1 MPTQLT
7 KPKHKKTTAVSGNTQ
22 RQHYNPRDAEPEA
35 TGKSAKSAG
44 FLRVRKKM
52 NGKQPGKLRPI
63 AVSMVT
69 FILAVMMTAACS
81 QPGQPPAE
89 TPDVEATVQAS
100 IASVRAAQPTPLD
113 PEAKRLDVLLES
125 VSDQKEYDCVMEG
138 QKLGTHNTYQCLD
151 DESGYHLYR
160 HDGNDIYMTELSEE
174 THCCIW
180 AGMRPLLTLNEGQ
193 VKEFEAK
200 AGETYEESVS
210 FFNIAMGF
218 LCMNGSEL
226 ESELITYDDDT
237 LEEIAYGRCVMEA
250 HGGPSKY
257 TKAIMSTMNSDAEF
271 EEFEIKGSL
280 ACGPETGEK

>member
-1 MPTQLT
+1 
-7 KPKHKKTTAVSGNTQ
+7 
-22 RQHYNPRDAEPEA
+22 
-35 TGKSAKSAG
+35 
-44 FLRVRKKM
+44 M

-63 AVSMVT
+63 AVSMAT

-81 QPGQPPAE
+81 QPGQPPE

-125 VSDQKEYDCVMEG
+125 VSDQEEYDCVMEG
-138 QKLGTHNTYQCLD
+138 QVLGTDNTYQCLD
-151 DESGYHLYR
+151 DESGYQLYR
-160 HDGNDIYMTELSEE
+160 HHGNDIYRTELSEE
-174 THCCIW
+174 THRCIW

-200 AGETYEESVS
+200 AGETYEQSVS
-210 FFNIAMGF
+210 FFNITMGL

-226 ESELITYDDDT
+226 ESELITYNDNA

-250 HGGPSKY
+250 HGGPSEY
-257 TKAIMSTMNSDAEF
+257 MKASMSTMNSDAEF
-271 EEFEIKGSL
+271 EEFKIKGWM
-280 ACGPETGEK
+280 ACGPEPGEK